1 MHDYYSFHLFIY
13 LLVCLFIYLFICLF
27 IYIFCLFAYLLYVNL
42 IDCFRYK
49 NVAFMSICVHTLLT
63 CTTFVYMLQLLS

>member
-13 LLVCLFIYLFICLF
+13 FFLFVYLLVYLFIYL
-27 IYIFCLFAYLLYVNL
+27 YFCLFAYLLYVNL